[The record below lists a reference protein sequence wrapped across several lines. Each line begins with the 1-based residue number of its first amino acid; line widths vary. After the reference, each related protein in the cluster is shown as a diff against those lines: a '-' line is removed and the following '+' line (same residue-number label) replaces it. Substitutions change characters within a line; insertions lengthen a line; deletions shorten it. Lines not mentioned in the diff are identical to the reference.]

1 MEHTQLLLA
10 HSPALCFSSWR
21 LVSMLTSQEMRGEEE
36 DVMVETGLVLYFSL
50 DLKHVFY
57 APRYGKTILPLYI
70 DNLY

>member
-1 MEHTQLLLA
+1 MEYRFA
-10 HSPALCFSSWR
+10 EGNVFIY
-21 LVSMLTSQEMRGEEE
+21 EMRGEEE